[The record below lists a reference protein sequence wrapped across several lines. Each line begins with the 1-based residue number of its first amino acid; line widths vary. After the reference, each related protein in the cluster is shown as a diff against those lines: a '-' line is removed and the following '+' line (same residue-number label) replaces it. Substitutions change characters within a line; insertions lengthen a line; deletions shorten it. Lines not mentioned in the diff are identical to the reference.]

1 MIGAGKSK
9 RISRQIAADSKQTVS
24 VSDGRPLDD
33 RNKTVTL
40 TDDES
45 MSAASPSR
53 DEDPAVLINSG
64 ILVKPTSLRRPRR
77 SPAHLLVPPCW
88 CSQTFT
94 LPHPSKCECHQTR
107 FQILPPRD

>member
-1 MIGAGKSK
+1 MIGAGKPK

-24 VSDGRPLDD
+24 VSNGRPLDD

-64 ILVKPTSLRRPRR
+64 IGKTHVITPPTPLACA
-77 SPAHLLVPPCW
+77 PAGSSLLVQPNFY
-88 CSQTFT
+88 S
-94 LPHPSKCECHQTR
+94 SSS
-107 FQILPPRD
+107 FQV